1 MCRGVKAS
9 KMEHNH
15 STSSVTKNTN
25 LAFVIGIALNLAYVL
40 LQIIVGLNVNSLSLL
55 SDAGHNFLDVSGL
68 AFSLLA
74 FKMTKS
80 KATDRLT
87 YGYKKSSILI
97 TLLNTVI
104 LLLSIGAIG
113 YEAVLRL
120 QNPEPLDG
128 ITVAWIAMI
137 GIFINGISA
146 LFFFREKDRDI
157 NIKSA
162 FLHLLSDAVISLGL
176 VVGGVIIYFTH
187 YYWIDSLLST
197 LICLVIL
204 WSTWNLLKRSL
215 HLSLDGVPEDIDL
228 DEINTMIRSMEGVEN
243 LHHVHVWA
251 ISTKENALTG
261 HLVIADNLSVDRIN
275 IIRREIRERLLDL
288 NISHATLEIET
299 VNDLCYNEHCD
310 SC

>member
-1 MCRGVKAS
+1 
-9 KMEHNH
+9 MEHNH
-15 STSSVTKNTN
+15 AISSVTKNTN

-40 LQIIVGLNVNSLSLL
+40 VQVIVGLKVNSLSLL

-74 FKMTKS
+74 FRLTRS
-80 KATDRLT
+80 KATERLT

-97 TLLNTVI
+97 ALLNTII

-113 YEAVLRL
+113 YEAILRFK
-120 QNPEPLDG
+120 NPEPLDG
-128 ITVAWIAMI
+128 ITVAWIALI

-146 LFFFREKDRDI
+146 MFFFRKKDKDI

-162 FLHLLSDAVISLGL
+162 FLHLLSDTVISLGL
-176 VVGGVIIYFTH
+176 VVVGIIIYYTH
-187 YYWIDSLLST
+187 YYWVDSLLST
-197 LICLVIL
+197 LICLIIL
-204 WSTWNLLKRSL
+204 WSTWNLLKNSL

-228 DEINTMIRSMEGVEN
+228 DEIKAMIRSVEDVEN
-243 LHHVHVWA
+243 THHVHVWA

-261 HLVIADNLSVDRIN
+261 HLVVAENLSIDRVN
-275 IIRREIRERLLDL
+275 TIRREIREKLLDL

-299 VNDLCYNEHCD
+299 GNDPCFNEHCD
-310 SC
+310 SY